1 MPEVTPCPPHQAEP
15 TMNGAYC
22 GPAPRPGNGLGPSG
36 ECTGRET
43 VPPCGA
49 GMIPGRYYAYTLPGT
64 CDGRLILD
72 GGHWRSELPP
82 SMRSPLLRASAAR
95 FSGLLAQRRGDPRAA
110 EERLVTA
117 ERELREIG
125 AAFFLAQVLVE
136 QAELL
141 RCADRDDD
149 AAPLL
154 AEATATFER
163 LGAAPWLQ
171 RARADAAEIAA

>member
-1 MPEVTPCPPHQAEP
+1 VVARAIALNAFGRPAEALETALP
-15 TMNGAYC
+15 VALSGGETANEDRREAYIEA
-22 GPAPRPGNGLGPSG
+22 GHAALALDDES
-36 ECTGRET
+36 T
-43 VPPCGA
+43 VE
-49 GMIPGRYYAYTLPGT
+49 
-64 CDGRLILD
+64 RLI
-72 GGHWRSELPP
+72 SFVAELPP

-141 RCADRDDD
+141 RSADRDDD
-149 AAPLL
+149 ATPLL
-154 AEATATFER
+154 VEATATFER